1 MITYFKETINVVP
14 AFEKTIY
21 EKTNRQNKVKTF
33 VNDFKSIIDNK
44 LRISKWVKLAS
55 LFAD

>member
-1 MITYFKETINVVP
+1 MITYFKETIIVVS

-33 VNDFKSIIDNK
+33 VNDFRSIIDNK
-44 LRISKWVKLAS
+44 LRISK
-55 LFAD
+55 